1 MRCRKPLENSTI
13 CVYGGGGAGSE
24 KKQTVYQEAQISLR
38 GTTMRVREGTFDDE
52 IKVKQIIDKNS
63 QN

>member
-13 CVYGGGGAGSE
+13 CVYGGGAGSE